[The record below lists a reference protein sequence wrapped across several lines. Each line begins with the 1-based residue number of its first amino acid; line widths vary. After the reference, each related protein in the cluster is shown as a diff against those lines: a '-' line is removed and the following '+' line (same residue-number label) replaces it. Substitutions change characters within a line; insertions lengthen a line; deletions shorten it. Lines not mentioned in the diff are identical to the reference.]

1 MLDVYPGMKETQ
13 STMLSSLKKGVEYI
27 GHYQIYYNARGQAVD
42 YQHTTAPLYASDGGM
57 VGVIE
62 IGRNMSGVRRLQEQV
77 VELNQLLYADHHEKH
92 HAIITENP
100 EMLRRLAIIK
110 NYAGTDATILIN
122 GESGT
127 GKEVL
132 AQSIHNASQRVNGP
146 FVAINCGAMAPQIL
160 ESELFGYVA
169 GAFTGASPKGKIGLF
184 ELAHHGTIFLDEI
197 SELDKPL
204 QTRLLRV
211 LQERQ
216 IMRLGSDQMIPVD
229 IRVIAATNQTLTKL
243 IADGTFREDL
253 YYRLNVLKV
262 TTIPLRKRPE
272 DIKAI
277 GLSLLTSFS
286 QHYKRPA
293 LTLTPALWQE
303 LQRFAWPG
311 NVRQL
316 SNIIERLVLSI
327 DHSPA
332 TLDEGR
338 LLLDDLEEGSRRE
351 PTTCHDCQM
360 LAGDYKTIRLRILRK
375 LLEAERDNKSLV
387 AKRLNVDRT
396 SLTRWIRESA

>member
-1 MLDVYPGMKETQ
+1 MAKAGRGKRCWRKVFIMPA
-13 STMLSSLKKGVEYI
+13 
-27 GHYQIYYNARGQAVD
+27 NA
-42 YQHTTAPLYASDGGM
+42 
-57 VGVIE
+57 
-62 IGRNMSGVRRLQEQV
+62 
-77 VELNQLLYADHHEKH
+77 
-92 HAIITENP
+92 
-100 EMLRRLAIIK
+100 
-110 NYAGTDATILIN
+110 
-122 GESGT
+122 
-127 GKEVL
+127 
-132 AQSIHNASQRVNGP
+132 VNGP

-184 ELAHHGTIFLDEI
+184 ELAHHGTIFWM
-197 SELDKPL
+197 
-204 QTRLLRV
+204 RLASWINRYRRAYYGYCRK
-211 LQERQ
+211 RQ

-303 LQRFAWPG
+303 LQRFAWPRK
-311 NVRQL
+311 RQAVKQYYRTAWYSL
-316 SNIIERLVLSI
+316 LITPRQRWMRVASCWTIWKRGADASQL
-327 DHSPA
+327 PA
-332 TLDEGR
+332 TTAR
-338 LLLDDLEEGSRRE
+338 
-351 PTTCHDCQM
+351 CW
-360 LAGDYKTIRLRILRK
+360 LAII
-375 LLEAERDNKSLV
+375 
-387 AKRLNVDRT
+387 KRFACVF
-396 SLTRWIRESA
+396 